1 MKAPIVLTA
10 YNRPNY
16 FKEVLNSIASQCW
29 DRNVYCV
36 VDGPR
41 HKEDV
46 ELVRESFSLSKEI
59 IPHCETVIASQ
70 NQGVAGIMRHA
81 REIAFKDNDFMILIE
96 DDSVLSPHYLQQL
109 DFLIEK
115 FKSDERVA
123 MINCFGEH
131 HRSKKSH
138 RYSYIDYSKEEGN
151 KCSIED
157 QKLNKDKL
165 ILMDHMW
172 AYAMRRSSYEK
183 ILDIMKGFWEL
194 IPQEYRARP
203 HGKILEYMSQFGVD
217 PQKIVSSQDSCTSS
231 ALIARGMIKI
241 STFTNNFK
249 YIGEVGEHSRPNNF
263 RDAGWSDQDVY
274 DSYQENF
281 MWDENI
287 FNEIRDHAK
296 KKYLK

>member
-96 DDSVLSPHYLQQL
+96 DLS
-109 DFLIEK
+109 LIHISE
-115 FKSDERVA
+115 
-123 MINCFGEH
+123 
-131 HRSKKSH
+131 
-138 RYSYIDYSKEEGN
+138 
-151 KCSIED
+151 
-157 QKLNKDKL
+157 
-165 ILMDHMW
+165 
-172 AYAMRRSSYEK
+172 
-183 ILDIMKGFWEL
+183 
-194 IPQEYRARP
+194 PTRP
-203 HGKILEYMSQFGVD
+203 Y
-217 PQKIVSSQDSCTSS
+217 
-231 ALIARGMIKI
+231 
-241 STFTNNFK
+241 
-249 YIGEVGEHSRPNNF
+249 
-263 RDAGWSDQDVY
+263 
-274 DSYQENF
+274 
-281 MWDENI
+281 
-287 FNEIRDHAK
+287 
-296 KKYLK
+296 